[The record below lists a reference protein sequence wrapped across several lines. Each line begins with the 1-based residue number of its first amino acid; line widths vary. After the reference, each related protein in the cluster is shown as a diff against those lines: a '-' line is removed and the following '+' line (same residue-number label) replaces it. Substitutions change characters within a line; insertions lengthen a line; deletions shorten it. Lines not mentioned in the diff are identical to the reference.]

1 MISGSNPGI
10 LIKRI
15 IAYAFTVLVM
25 VSIFSFSAQ
34 PASRSANTSKGI
46 TKKIVNA
53 ITKNKNISQKKKNEM
68 AKKWNNFIRK
78 AAHFALY
85 LLLGASS
92 FSSAS
97 LTFIKKGKHFVQK
110 NALIAF
116 AFSVLYAISD
126 EIHQLYVPGRS
137 CELRDVLIDASG
149 SIVGIFIISSVLYLL
164 CRKRQSQ
171 LPNLLNDI
179 T

>member
-68 AKKWNNFIRK
+68 VKNGTTLSGKLPIL
-78 AAHFALY
+78 LY
-85 LLLGASS
+85 IYCL
-92 FSSAS
+92 
-97 LTFIKKGKHFVQK
+97 VPQ
-110 NALIAF
+110 AF
-116 AFSVLYAISD
+116 
-126 EIHQLYVPGRS
+126 
-137 CELRDVLIDASG
+137 
-149 SIVGIFIISSVLYLL
+149 
-164 CRKRQSQ
+164 
-171 LPNLLNDI
+171 
-179 T
+179 